1 MHVNALDLLNF
12 FLSDVRGGL
21 GPYVNVLLITEAH
34 WSQFMIGAV
43 LTTSGL
49 LGIMAHP
56 TIGAFIDQT
65 RAKREAIV
73 FGAFLLSGCALAIV
87 RWPIVPIV
95 LIADIIMALLGG
107 LFAPAIAA
115 LTLGLCPREDLALRL
130 GRNAGFD
137 RAGNV
142 SIAVM
147 AGIIGVSVSQKAPF
161 YLVPF
166 FAMCT
171 AAAALS
177 IPGDAIDNGKARGLE
192 EVSAPN
198 GPQEHPADWRTLI
211 TYRPLV
217 IFSAAAALFHFANA
231 PIFPLVAQRLA
242 LANVGWETGLTSLS
256 IIMAQFVAMLMATL
270 VTRANKLGRKPL
282 LTLAFFAL
290 LLRGGLCIWFGDSLS
305 LLVLQALDGA
315 GGGLFDAL
323 LPLIL
328 ADLMKGTG
336 RYSLA
341 RGAVSAIQGVGGSL
355 SQVVAGFIVTS
366 AGYGAAFFVLSA
378 VALAGL
384 LIVTTLFSET
394 GKRDPRPFIGAHRN

>member
-1 MHVNALDLLNF
+1 MRVNALDLLNF
-12 FLSDVRGGL
+12 FLADVRGGL
-21 GPYVNVLLITEAH
+21 GPYVNVLLLTEAH
-34 WSQFMIGAV
+34 WSQLMIGAV

-49 LGIMAHP
+49 VGILAHP
-56 TIGAFIDQT
+56 AIGAFIDQT

-87 RWPIVPIV
+87 RWPTIPIV
-95 LIADIIMALLGG
+95 LVADVTMALLGG

-115 LTLGLCPREDLALRL
+115 LTLGLCRREELASRL

-142 SIAVM
+142 FIAVL
-147 AGIIGVSVSQKAPF
+147 AGIIGVSLSQKAPF
-161 YLVPF
+161 YLVPV
-166 FAMCT
+166 FAICT
-171 AAAALS
+171 SAAAIS
-177 IPGDAIDNGKARGLE
+177 IPGDAIDNNKARGFE
-192 EVSAPN
+192 EVPTSN
-198 GPQEHPADWRTLI
+198 GTEAHPAEWRTLI
-211 TYRPLV
+211 KHRPLV
-217 IFSAAAALFHFANA
+217 VFAAAAALFHFANA

-242 LANVGWETGLTSLS
+242 VANVGWETGLTSLS
-256 IIMAQFVAMLMATL
+256 IIMAQFVAMLMATI

-290 LLRGGLCIWFGDSLS
+290 LLRGGLCIWFGDSFS
-305 LLVLQALDGA
+305 LLLLQALDGV

-328 ADLMKGTG
+328 ADLMEGTG

-366 AGYGAAFFVLSA
+366 TGYNAAFFALSA
-378 VALAGL
+378 VALTGL
-384 LIVTTLFSET
+384 LIVITLFPET
-394 GKRDPRPFIGAHRN
+394 GKFDAHPLSRADRC